1 MRTDIELT
9 DDNIDMIY
17 EVIRGMRD
25 RIVPTLELQEQLRK
39 FLKQE

>member
-1 MRTDIELT
+1 MRSNKIQIELT

-25 RIVPTLELQEQLRK
+25 RIVPTLELQE
-39 FLKQE
+39 